1 MFINFHIAAI
11 RSIVMS
17 TSLSLLLG
25 LGIAISPLSSSIA
38 IADSNDPTN
47 ISTTSTS
54 TTQKGYDAPTR
65 SNGVSCVKGLPNSP
79 TVNCGYASFGAR
91 LDVPAAATFRR
102 QVSGLPDPWTNSRGQ
117 VIKNGYV
124 GQCQG
129 EFRQVY
135 DPTKDP
141 AVAPNHNMSK
151 AANVSY
157 YSTGVWWQ
165 EKRYWY
171 ADVKRTIVGRV
182 QNPLWDYVAVKKTG
196 TYNLPYAPF
205 TKFTYTWT
213 AMERVKSS
221 PITRTILRYVDNI
234 EGKNYTQ
241 TRTLLAGQSANVLRV
256 ERNPFWTNRVVT
268 YGGCNFPRSPKL
280 YTNICATSVGPGY
293 MRGPTGNP
301 ATTPWP
307 VPTGVGTLDPQTEIK
322 IWNTRPANASSN
334 PYWKELSGGRG
345 ILYSDLGLALENDS
359 VFRNIAGLGLPPEN
373 PSQMAFIENCP
384 DVAYNVSARDQ
395 SCIYMGST
403 FPQDYG
409 RLFPAGSEYCK
420 AFTPGNY
427 YKYADGKTSTCQY
440 AEVWWDPTPG
450 TETGQIGRRTS
461 QLTSYMKYPQG
472 KAVYKKVFLG
482 CDLPQDNPSAKYRGY
497 AHWVCNDPR
506 GANGENM
513 TYNFANCSGPRPDG
527 RVDVAD
533 EYRCVAA
540 NNGNPAIIDV
550 ESGSRTGSIS
560 QMLANGKQIQVRW
573 PEPTGISVLSGGVL
587 SRVQQP
593 ENMWQNWEVV
603 AGSEPINDNLGIS
616 DRNQSIF
623 GHYRENQDPGSST
636 SVLGGPGKDEWDTPW
651 IYLRGYKAA
660 PVNTTGSNLTV
671 GTQTIAP
678 DETIPLGLTT
688 TFNATV
694 QRTVTTGLGGSLEIN
709 VPVIC
714 KMPDAYL
721 YVVSGRATD

>member
-1 MFINFHIAAI
+1 MFGTVMQISVV
-11 RSIVMS
+11 RSVVIPV
-17 TSLSLLLG
+17 TLSLLLG
-25 LGIAISPLSSSIA
+25 LGLAVSPSSSTPA
-38 IADSNDPTN
+38 FADGDITSM
-47 ISTTSTS
+47 STKSESTI
-54 TTQKGYDAPTR
+54 QKGTDAPVR
-65 SNGVSCVKGLPNSP
+65 SNGASCVKGLPNSP

-102 QVSGLPDPWTNSRGQ
+102 QVSGLPDPWTNSSGQ
-117 VIKNGYV
+117 VMQNGYQ

-165 EKRYWY
+165 ERRYWY

-182 QNPLWDYVAVKKTG
+182 QNPLWDYVAVKKTR

-241 TRTLLAGQSANVLRV
+241 TRTLLAGQGADVVRV
-256 ERNPFWTNRVVT
+256 ERNPFWTSRVVT
-268 YGGCNFPRSPKL
+268 YGGCNFPKTPKL
-280 YTNICATSVGPGY
+280 YTNICATSVGPGF
-293 MRGPTGNP
+293 MTGPSANAVTN
-301 ATTPWP
+301 PWP
-307 VPTGVGTLDPQTEIK
+307 VPTGVGTYDPQTELK
-322 IWNTRPANASSN
+322 KWNTRPANASSN
-334 PYWKELSGGRG
+334 PYWREIGQGKGV
-345 ILYSDLGLALENDS
+345 LYSNLGMAWREDS
-359 VFRNIAGLGLPPEN
+359 YFRSIAIAGLPPES
-373 PSQMAFIENCP
+373 PTYMQFIENCP
-384 DVAYNVSARDQ
+384 DVSYKVSARDQ
-395 SCIYMGST
+395 NCYYLGRT
-403 FPQDYG
+403 FPSDTG
-409 RLFPAGSEYCK
+409 KLFPARSEYCG

-427 YKYADGKTSTCQY
+427 LKEANGETSTCQY

-450 TETGQIGRRTS
+450 TETGQIGRRNS
-461 QLTSYMKYPQG
+461 GLTSYVKYPLGQ
-472 KAVYKKVFLG
+472 AVYKKVFLG
-482 CDLPQDNPSAKYRGY
+482 CDSPQDNPSAAIKEYI
-497 AHWVCNDPR
+497 HFVCNDST
-506 GANGENM
+506 GARNKNE

-550 ESGSRTGSIS
+550 ESGSTTGSIS

-593 ENMWQNWEVV
+593 ENMWQNWEVL
-603 AGSEPINDNLGIS
+603 AGSEPINDNLDIS

-623 GHYRENQDPGSST
+623 GHYRENLNPSSST

-694 QRTVTTGLGGSLEIN
+694 QKTVSTGLGGSLEIN